1 LSQFFVYVIL
11 IAFFSVTNPE
21 EGYMTESGTGDPKAI
36 VFNVQ
41 RFSTEDGPGIRTTVF
56 LKGCPLTCLWCHNP
70 EGISPKAQ
78 LLWFETRCIGIRD
91 CLKACPEEAL
101 ELTPQGLK
109 IDRDRCTACGLCE
122 EACPA
127 AALEVVG
134 KEWSLEALLVEVK
147 KDESFYRTS
156 GGGITLG
163 GGEPMSQAG
172 FVAPFLERCKAEGL
186 HTALDT
192 SGIAAWS
199 LYEKVLPYVDLL
211 LLDLK
216 QMDPEAHGKMAGVK
230 LEPILENARK
240 LGKSGL
246 PVWVRTPI
254 IPGYT
259 DTIENVRAVAR
270 FVAREMPGAERYD
283 LLAFNNLCSA
293 QYERLGMEFPLKEA
307 ELVRKEEM
315 EALKDAA
322 VEEGAPNV
330 HWSGATRLEEE

>member
-1 LSQFFVYVIL
+1 LLLKNSEELLVG
-11 IAFFSVTNPE
+11 APE
-21 EGYMTESGTGDPKAI
+21 SDSRKAM

-56 LKGCPLTCLWCHNP
+56 LKGCPLSCPWCHNP
-70 EGISPKAQ
+70 EGISGRPQ
-78 LLWFETRCIGIRD
+78 LLWYDARCIGARD
-91 CLKACPEEAL
+91 CLQACPEDAL
-101 ELTPQGLK
+101 ELTPQGLT
-109 IDRDRCTACGLCE
+109 IDRDRCTVCGQCE

-134 KEWSLEALLVEVK
+134 KEWTQEDLLAEVK

-156 GGGITLG
+156 GGGVTLG
-163 GGEPMSQAG
+163 GGEPMFQAE
-172 FVAPFLERCKAEGL
+172 FVVPFLERCRSEGL

-199 LYEKVLPYVDLL
+199 LYEKTLPHVDLL

-216 QMDPEAHGKMAGVK
+216 HMDPEAHEEIAGVK
-230 LEPILENARK
+230 LEPILENARR
-240 LGKSGL
+240 LGKQSL

-259 DTIENVRAVAR
+259 DTKENIQAVAR
-270 FVAREMPGAERYD
+270 FVAQEMPNAERYD
-283 LLAFNNLCSA
+283 LLAFNNLCEA
-293 QYERLGMEFPLKEA
+293 QYERLGMEFPLREA
-307 ELVRKEEM
+307 ELLRREEM
-315 EALKDAA
+315 EALKKAAEDA
-322 VEEGAPNV
+322 GAPNV

>member
-1 LSQFFVYVIL
+1 
-11 IAFFSVTNPE
+11 
-21 EGYMTESGTGDPKAI
+21 MTQSGSGNKKAI
-36 VFNVQ
+36 IFNVQ

-70 EGISPKAQ
+70 EGISPRPQ

-109 IDRDRCTACGLCE
+109 IDRDRCTVCGLCE

-134 KEWSLEALLVEVK
+134 KEWSQEDLLVEVK

-156 GGGITLG
+156 SGGITLG

-172 FVAPFLERCKAEGL
+172 FVAPFLERCKAEDL

-216 QMDPEAHGKMAGVK
+216 QMDPEAHEKMAGVK

-254 IPGYT
+254 IPGHT

-270 FVAREMPGAERYD
+270 FVAQEMPDAERYD

-293 QYERLGMEFPLKEA
+293 QYERLGMDFPLKEA

-315 EALKDAA
+315 EAFRAA
-322 VEEGAPNV
+322 AEQEGAPNV
-330 HWSGATRLEEE
+330 HWSGATRLGEE